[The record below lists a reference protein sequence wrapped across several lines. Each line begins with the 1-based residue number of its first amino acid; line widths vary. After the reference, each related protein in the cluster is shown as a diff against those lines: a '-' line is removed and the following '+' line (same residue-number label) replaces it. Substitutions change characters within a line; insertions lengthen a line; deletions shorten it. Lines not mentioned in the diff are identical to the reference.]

1 MNHEEMQAKATVRP
15 VKERIEDELLKIPG
29 VTAVDIAFKE
39 TDGKKT
45 DQMAIVVHVR
55 EKKPKRALKAGE
67 TIPAEIDGIPTDVI
81 EEDIVPFPQMMAV
94 ADLAPF
100 IDAAAYATLSGGMS
114 IGPCRS
120 IYKTPPEVPAAG
132 YYVFVGTLG
141 VMVTDRVTGA
151 HMALT
156 NFHVAAVDTGWAVG
170 NTMTQPSLVDGG
182 ACPAGDF
189 GTLTR
194 AQLTDQV
201 DGAVISINAGK
212 ATECSILQIGDVAGT
227 VAPTQGPIRKRGR
240 TTELTYG
247 TVISTDVTLSLD
259 YGDGIGTRTLRHQIR
274 IEADPA
280 HNVSFGKGGDSGSVI
295 VDDQRRV
302 MGLYF
307 AGNRATATVPE
318 GKFGYANPIQ
328 VVLDTLNV
336 DMCTAGPTP
345 VFSKPFIVCGG
356 VQSRIIACDFVTKLK
371 VSCYDW
377 KSKLIACDVVT
388 KPLIS
393 CLDIQSRLIVCDVVS
408 RPKYKCVQPSKL
420 IVCDLVTTAVAC
432 DLTTKVRIVCEG
444 VATGPGCDPTTWP
457 QDRNPF
463 ERYGGGAQSN
473 DDQLSE
479 AYLQG
484 YLTALAELT
493 DDDSDS

>member
-1 MNHEEMQAKATVRP
+1 MNHEEVQAKAVVRP

-29 VTAVDIAFKE
+29 VTAVDIAFKV
-39 TDGKKT
+39 TDGKTT

-55 EKKPKRALKAGE
+55 EKKPKKSLKAGE
-67 TIPAEIDGIPTDVI
+67 TVPAVIEGVVTDVI
-81 EEDIVPFPQMMAV
+81 EEDIIPFPQMMAV

-100 IDAAAYATLSGGMS
+100 IDTAAYATLSGGMG

-120 IYKTPPEVPAAG
+120 VYKTPPEVASAG

-141 VMVTDRVTGA
+141 ALVTDRVSGA

-156 NFHVAAVDTGWAVG
+156 NFHVAAIDTGWAVG

-182 ACPAGDF
+182 SCPGGDF
-189 GTLTR
+189 GTLAR

-201 DGAVISINAGK
+201 DGAVIAINAGK
-212 ATECSILQIGDVAGT
+212 STSCSILQIGDVAGT

-247 TVISTDVTLSLD
+247 TVISTDVTLSLN
-259 YGDGIGTRTLRHQIR
+259 YGNGIGTRTLKHQIR

-307 AGNRATATVPE
+307 AGNVGTATVPE
-318 GKFGYANPIQ
+318 GRFGYANPIQ

-336 DMCTAGPTP
+336 DLCTAPAFP
-345 VFSKPFIVCGG
+345 IFSKVRSGCFEHITKP
-356 VQSRIIACDFVTKLK
+356 VT
-371 VSCYDW
+371 CFEW
-377 KSKLIACDVVT
+377 KSKLVACDVIS

-393 CLDIQSRLIVCDVVS
+393 CLDIQSKLIVCDVVS
-408 RPKYKCVQPSKL
+408 RPRVKCVQPSKL
-420 IVCDLVTTAVAC
+420 IVCDIVTTTVQC
-432 DLTTKVRIVCEG
+432 DLNTKVRIICDG
-444 VATGPGCDPTTWP
+444 VATGPGCDRTTWP

-463 ERYGGGAQSN
+463 ERYGGGQS
-473 DDQLSE
+473 DDEQLSE

-493 DDDSDS
+493 DDDSGT